1 VYLFLVEI
9 MSKPESI
16 KIDPWTDFPRLAYT
30 FINDDFVHEKLAVFK
45 VAAKGG
51 RSTVN
56 LKASVSKD
64 KGVTKVSDEL
74 KLWFDLPEGR
84 SLYSKLKADLLRVQF
99 DNGIT
104 EHWGKKWNLYAGL
117 NSSKS
122 LENVSVRLGAANI
135 SNGCHSDNRLRIDLH
150 AEGKTNATWYNRTIV
165 THDRLTFGI
174 LGAYCLTN
182 NILVKNNVLL
192 GYKVDDKSSAFL
204 RL

>member
-1 VYLFLVEI
+1 

-74 KLWFDLPEGR
+74 KFWFDLPEGR
-84 SLYSKLKADLLRVQF
+84 SLYSRLKTDNLKVLF

-122 LENVSVRLGAANI
+122 IENVSVRLGAANI
-135 SNGCHSDNRLRIDLH
+135 SDGCHSDNRLKIDLQ

-174 LGAYCLTN
+174 LGAFSLTN
-182 NILVKNNVLL
+182 NVLAKNNVLL

>member
-1 VYLFLVEI
+1 

-16 KIDPWTDFPRLAYT
+16 KIEPWTDFPRLAYT
-30 FINDDFVHEKLAVFK
+30 FINDDFVHDKLGVIK
-45 VAAKGG
+45 VSAKGG

-56 LKASVSKD
+56 IKASVSKD

-84 SLYSKLKADLLRVQF
+84 SLYSKLKADLFRVQF
-99 DNGIT
+99 DNGIS

-122 LENVSVRLGAANI
+122 LENVSVRLGAANVA
-135 SNGCHSDNRLRIDLH
+135 SACHSDNRVRIDLQ
-150 AEGKTNATWYNRTIV
+150 AEGKVNATWYNRTVI
-165 THDRLTFGI
+165 THDRLTFGL
-174 LGAYCLTN
+174 LGALGLTSN
-182 NILVKNNVLL
+182 VLVKNNVLL
-192 GYKVDDKSSAFL
+192 GYKVDDNTSAFL